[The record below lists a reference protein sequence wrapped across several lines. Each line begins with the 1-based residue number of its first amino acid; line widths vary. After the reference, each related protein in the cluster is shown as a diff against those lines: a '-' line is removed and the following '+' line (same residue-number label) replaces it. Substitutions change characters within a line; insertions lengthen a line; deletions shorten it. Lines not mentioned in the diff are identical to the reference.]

1 MSEFTKK
8 NKFALF
14 VIVLMLVTAFLILTI
29 RQNAPQVFLM
39 GVLISTCM
47 LAAMSYYFQWFEL
60 DDRQLFNQPLF
71 IIATAYPVYLFVF
84 FGAWSWQGY
93 SLDLS
98 YQGYGVFLEISKFPL
113 IILASSVPLGAIV
126 NNVHRTIQTEK
137 QIDDTGLKNRNDIY
151 YGHVKFILDQFD
163 KVKGKRIER
172 IYELVEPGNAFDEN
186 SEATTKEFDIES
198 CIFIS
203 QPMDLY
209 RRIYKNSR
217 PQTDSSFMVCHDFLR
232 ELHDEWLK
240 IHSLC
245 LYRKEQKPQHN
256 FKSPQELWIKK
267 FSEIDIIYTR
277 ICKLLCLGGFHSDYS
292 LAFQAKKS
300 GWQWHSTFV
309 TGAHMYE
316 SLCSLAAVTGIIL
329 DRVRDENVDRA
340 FPSNESVFKIGSGF
354 VTDLS
359 MFFDTIGI
367 GPYQSPTLTSLHGLH
382 LIDDIKVERD
392 EKVVDSPQR

>member
-1 MSEFTKK
+1 MSGFTKK
-8 NKFALF
+8 NKFAFF
-14 VIVLMLVTAFLILTI
+14 VVLSALVTSFLILTI
-29 RQNAPQVFLM
+29 RQDAPHYFLV
-39 GVLISTCM
+39 GVLISTCI
-47 LAAMSYYFQWFEL
+47 LATVSYYFQWYKL

-71 IIATAYPVYLFVF
+71 IIATTYPVYLFVL
-84 FGAWSWQGY
+84 FGVWSWRGY

-98 YQGYGVFLEISKFPL
+98 SQGYGLFLEISKFPL

-163 KVKGKRIER
+163 KIKGKKIER
-172 IYELVEPGNAFDEN
+172 IYELVEPGNAFAEN
-186 SEATTKEFDIES
+186 SETQTKEFDIEG

-209 RRIYKNSR
+209 RRIYKYSR
-217 PQTDSSFMVCHDFLR
+217 PQTDSSFMVCPDFLR

-240 IHSLC
+240 IHNLC
-245 LYRKEQKPQHN
+245 LYRRELKPQPN
-256 FKSPQELWIKK
+256 FKSPQELWIKT
-267 FSEIDIIYTR
+267 FSEIDIIFTR
-277 ICKLLCLGGFHSDYS
+277 ICKLLCLGGFHSEYS

-300 GWQWHSTFV
+300 GWQWYSTFV
-309 TGAHMYE
+309 TGVHMYE
-316 SLCSLAAVTGIIL
+316 SLRSLAAVTGLIL
-329 DRVRDENVDRA
+329 DRVRDENVDKV

-359 MFFDTIGI
+359 MFFDTVCI
-367 GPYQSPTLTSLHGLH
+367 GPYQSPTLTNLHGLH
-382 LIDDIKVERD
+382 LKDDIKVELD
-392 EKVVDSPQR
+392 GKNG